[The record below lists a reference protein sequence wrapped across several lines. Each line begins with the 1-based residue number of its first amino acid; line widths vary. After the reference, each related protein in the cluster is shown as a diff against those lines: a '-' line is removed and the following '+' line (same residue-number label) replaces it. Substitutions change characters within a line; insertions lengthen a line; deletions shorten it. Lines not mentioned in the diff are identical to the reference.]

1 MSKEREFLKKLRY
14 ASLLENNLRK
24 ELEELLAQPEQDN
37 IQYLLDQVAR
47 LTAENAMLKE
57 KWSTPKP
64 EQEQQP
70 EAWIIVNK
78 ETGYRTQVS
87 DLTPF
92 LYHREIFEVIP
103 LYTAPPVKSEQEHV
117 GIVRIIG
124 GYPDNSERVVE
135 WVRPYKYLK
144 DGDKLYLAPKREPLS
159 EDKLDVLAEVNITD
173 EGIAGYYLG
182 FRDAEKH
189 HGIGGGEC

>member
-1 MSKEREFLKKLRY
+1 MSKDTEEGVYQKLLRIEDGIEIEILPSELWLDGY
-14 ASLLENNLRK
+14 EAGKRSALLSK
-24 ELEELLAQPEQDN
+24 QPEP
-37 IQYLLDQVAR
+37 
-47 LTAENAMLKE
+47 TAE
-57 KWSTPKP
+57 
-64 EQEQQP
+64 P

-124 GYPDNSERVVE
+124 GYPDNSERVVD

-144 DGDKLYLAPKREPLS
+144 DGDRLYTAPQKREPLS
-159 EDKLDVLAEVNITD
+159 DEEIDKGYQESDRNYYDLA
-173 EGIAGYYLG
+173 
-182 FRDAEKH
+182 FRDGVRFAEKH
-189 HGIGGGEC
+189 HGIGGGE

>member
-1 MSKEREFLKKLRY
+1 MS
-14 ASLLENNLRK
+14 
-24 ELEELLAQPEQDN
+24 
-37 IQYLLDQVAR
+37 
-47 LTAENAMLKE
+47 
-57 KWSTPKP
+57 
-64 EQEQQP
+64 EQQP

-103 LYTAPPVKSEQEHV
+103 LYTAPPVKSEQEPV
-117 GIVRIIG
+117 GIVRTIG
-124 GYPDNSERVVE
+124 GYPDNSEHVVD

-159 EDKLDVLAEVNITD
+159 DEEVRAKYRDIALDNPLYVPS
-173 EGIAGYYLG
+173 YYAG
-182 FRDAEKH
+182 FRDAERT
-189 HGIGGGEC
+189 HGIGGGE